1 MNTDIDY
8 IQKLVTCYQNKCAK
22 YQKKMKQERDKVF
35 IFGDK
40 LTEDFKN
47 NKISKKEFLKLASEA
62 EKKYLNSVAHLKHLK
77 CSLDNCYDLTKA
89 KIDAIAKRNNYTKPN
104 LNKYDEKY
112 HNKIMLLNYINMTK
126 EFLKTQKNALK

>member
-35 IFGDK
+35 IIGNK

-47 NKISKKEFLKLASEA
+47 NKISKREFLKLGKEA
-62 EKKYLNSVAHLKHLK
+62 EKKYLNSVGHLQHLK
-77 CSLDNCYDLTKA
+77 CSLDNCYDLTKT
-89 KIDAIAKRNNYTKPN
+89 KIDVIAKKNNYTKPN
-104 LNKYDEKY
+104 LNKYDENY
-112 HNKIMLLNYINMTK
+112 YNKVMLLHYINMTK
-126 EFLKTQKNALK
+126 EFLKTQKNAIK